1 MHHADA
7 KRLSVKV
14 ILRFQSSMEQIAEI
28 ATEIKNKVLYFG
40 VYQNEIAE
48 ARYKGR
54 VANIVW
60 YYFGYDENDM
70 VDCNFICHSSWVD
83 DAQDKEY

>member
-1 MHHADA
+1 M
-7 KRLSVKV
+7 
-14 ILRFQSSMEQIAEI
+14 
-28 ATEIKNKVLYFG
+28 
-40 VYQNEIAE
+40 YQNEIAE

-70 VDCNFICHSSWVD
+70 VDCNFICHSTWVD